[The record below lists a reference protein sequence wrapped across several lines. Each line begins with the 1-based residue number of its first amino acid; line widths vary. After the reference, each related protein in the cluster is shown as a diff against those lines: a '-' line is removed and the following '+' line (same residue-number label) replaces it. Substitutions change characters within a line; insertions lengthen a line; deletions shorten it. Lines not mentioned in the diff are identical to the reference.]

1 MKCERHQLDHLPQLL
16 INIQLIKQKGMGP
29 QTPQK
34 LKREQL
40 VQSTNL
46 LAFTPNLGTPVLGTR
61 TWYIPFPQH
70 LTSF

>member
-1 MKCERHQLDHLPQLL
+1 MNV
-16 INIQLIKQKGMGP
+16 INWIIYPNYIIDIQLIKQKGMGP
-29 QTPQK
+29 QTAEK
-34 LKREQL
+34 LKRKQL

-46 LAFTPNLGTPVLGTR
+46 LAFTPNLGTLVLGTR